1 MNHICKAFLLFLF
14 LYSSVGKAQLSDT
27 AILFKQGDSILSEVL
42 VNAFQSRMRWKAMPA
57 AISLITPKEMQRYG
71 NGSMVPVMNSLPGIR
86 MEERSPASYRLSI
99 RGSLLRSPFGVRNIK
114 VYWNDIPLTDAG
126 GNTYLNLIDLSQIT
140 QVAILKGPASSIYGA
155 GTGGV
160 LLLRSENL
168 PLPEKPHRFSTS
180 ISTGANGYFQQQ
192 LGWQYA
198 KDGFHSSLQQSHL
211 SATGY
216 RDHSN
221 SRRDMLKWEAGLQLK
236 KHQFNLLAFYT
247 DLFYQT
253 PGGINLAQM
262 QQNPKLS
269 RQPAG
274 TLPGAIQQQ
283 AAIYNKTIFGALQHE
298 LTLNNAFKVKS
309 FISTNHSRIKNPFI
323 TNFETRD
330 ESNVGAGSSLA
341 YEKKSG
347 NNSFQWING
356 FEWLYNDARINNYG
370 NRLGIQD
377 TVQFKDVVFINQS
390 FLYSQLQWVW
400 QNKWYLNAGL
410 SINKQIFRYKRIT
423 DNQPDFT
430 PKEVEAMVTPRVA
443 LSYRIN
449 KEVTLYTIAA
459 KGFSPPAL
467 AEVRPSDGNFYG
479 NLNAESGWNFETGIK
494 GELLQSRLVF
504 DINAYY
510 FSLQN
515 AIVRRNNAAGAE
527 YFLNAGNTRQNG
539 LETMIS
545 FQAVKYAGKFLK
557 SCKIW
562 SSYSYQPFQF
572 TQYQQG
578 NIDYSGKQL
587 TGVPQNIWVKG
598 MDLETSKGWYANISW
613 NSTSA
618 LPLNDANDVYADGY
632 QLVQTKFGFHHEKNN
647 RLTNI
652 FCGIDNLLNKTYSL
666 GNDINAAGRRYYNPA
681 ANINFF
687 AGISYSF

>member
-1 MNHICKAFLLFLF
+1 MFLSPSL
-14 LYSSVGKAQLSDT
+14 GKAQVPDSVITL
-27 AILFKQGDSILSEVL
+27 QQNDSILTDVL
-42 VNAFQSRMRWKAMPA
+42 VNAFHSRIRWKATPV
-57 AISLITPKEMQRYG
+57 AISMISAREMQRYG

-140 QVAILKGPASSIYGA
+140 QAAILKGPASSTYGA

-168 PLPEKPHRFSTS
+168 PQPEKPHRFSTS
-180 ISTGANGYFQQQ
+180 ISTGANGYFQEQV
-192 LGWQYA
+192 GWQYD
-198 KDGFHSSLQQSHL
+198 KEGFHSSLQQSHL

-216 RDHSN
+216 REQSN
-221 SRRDMLKWEAGLQLK
+221 SRRDMIKWEAGLKIK

-253 PGGINLAQM
+253 PGGITLAQM

-274 TLPGAIQQQ
+274 SLPGAIQQQ
-283 AAIYNKTIFGALQHE
+283 AAIYNKTVLGALQYE
-298 LTLNNAFKVKS
+298 LSLNEAFKVKAFFS
-309 FISTNHSRIKNPFI
+309 SNHSSIKNPFI
-323 TNFETRD
+323 TNYETRD
-330 ESNVGAGSSLA
+330 ESNVGAGSSIV

-347 NNSFQWING
+347 NHSFQWVNG
-356 FEWLYNDARINNYG
+356 LEWLYNDARINNYG
-370 NRLGIQD
+370 NRSGIQD
-377 TVQFKDVVFINQS
+377 TVQFKDVIFINQA
-390 FLYSQLQWVW
+390 FVYSQMQWVW
-400 QNKWYLNAGL
+400 QNKWYLNAGI
-410 SINKQIFRYKRIT
+410 SINNQSFRFKRIT
-423 DNQPDFT
+423 DNQPNFT
-430 PKEVEAMVTPRVA
+430 PKDIEAILTPRLA

-449 KEVTLYTIAA
+449 KEITLYAIAA

-467 AEVRPSDGNFYG
+467 AELRPSDGNFYG
-479 NLNAESGWNFETGIK
+479 NLQAESGWNFETGLK

-504 DINAYY
+504 DIATYY

-515 AIVRRNNAAGAE
+515 AIVRRNNTAGAE
-527 YFLNAGNTRQNG
+527 YFLNAGSTRQNG

-545 FQAVKYAGKFLK
+545 FQAVKHKGKFIN

-562 SSYSYQPFQF
+562 SSYSFQPYLF
-572 TQYQQG
+572 TDYQQG

-598 MDLETSKGWYANISW
+598 MDLETSKGLYANISW
-613 NSTSA
+613 NSTSS
-618 LPLNDANDVYADGY
+618 LPLNDANDVFADSY
-632 QLVQTKFGFHHEKNN
+632 QLVQTKLGFRQEKNKQQ
-647 RLTNI
+647 TNI
-652 FCGIDNLLNKTYSL
+652 FCGIDNLLNKPYSL

-681 ANINFF
+681 AGINFF
-687 AGISYSF
+687 AGISYNF